1 MSITIHPDLESRLR
15 ARAEIEGL
23 TVEAYVERIARD
35 DQQAEEELEA
45 LALGG
50 LDSGESIPA
59 DEALAGETPRAH
71 RAQLIR
77 LASRAR
83 SFPCQAES

>member
-35 DQQAEEELEA
+35 DQREEEELEA
-45 LALGG
+45 LALEG

-59 DEALAGETPRAH
+59 DETYWQEKRRGLKKPSGAHAGRRPVAP
-71 RAQLIR
+71 
-77 LASRAR
+77 AS
-83 SFPCQAES
+83 